1 VTLAPTMITASQK
14 INVIPSRAELQVD
27 CRVPPGLGEEEVLSA
42 VRAKLGSDGYEIR
55 FEDEVSGNRSPVET
69 PLMDFI
75 RGFVERTDPGAGV
88 VPVVLTG
95 FSDSH
100 WWRAA
105 FPDCLAYGFYPRR
118 VMDAFDAF
126 SLVHGADER
135 VAVEDLGLAATFY
148 AELMVETLR

>member
-1 VTLAPTMITASQK
+1 
-14 INVIPSRAELQVD
+14 
-27 CRVPPGLGEEEVLSA
+27 VPPGLGEEAARSA
-42 VRAKLGSDGYEIR
+42 IRATLGSDGYEIR
-55 FEDEVSGNRSPVET
+55 FEDEVPGNRSPVDT

-75 RGFVERTDPGAGV
+75 RNFVERTDPGAGV
-88 VPVVLTG
+88 APVVLPG

-105 FPDCLAYGFYPRR
+105 FPECVAYGFFPRR

-135 VAVEDLGLAATFY
+135 VPVEDLGFAASFY
-148 AELMVETLR
+148 SELMVETLR